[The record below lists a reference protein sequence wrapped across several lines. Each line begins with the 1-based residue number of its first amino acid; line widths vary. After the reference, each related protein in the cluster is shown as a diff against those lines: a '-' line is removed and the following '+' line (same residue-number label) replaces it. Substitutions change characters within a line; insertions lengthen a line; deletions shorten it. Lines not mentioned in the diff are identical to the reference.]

1 MRRTGAAESPPDQT
15 GVPPERCAEVR
26 EFLDRLD
33 HLARWAAT
41 REDNAGLLLVG
52 SCARGAAHPD
62 SAVDVVLLTADPAPY
77 LTDTAD
83 SRRPRHPSCRR
94 RGRAHAVRPAARSRR
109 VGPALSAVTPPGW
122 ASFLHNPDGF
132 APGAA
137 GNQPGARGRC

>member
-1 MRRTGAAESPPDQT
+1 M
-15 GVPPERCAEVR
+15 V
-26 EFLDRLD
+26 
-33 HLARWAAT
+33 
-41 REDNAGLLLVG
+41 GLLLVG
-52 SCARGAAHPD
+52 SYARGAARPD
-62 SAVDVVLLTADPAPY
+62 SDVDIVLLKADPARY
-77 LTDTAD
+77 LTDTAE
-83 SRRPRHPSCRR
+83 SRRPRHPSGRR